1 MGTFFAFQQIVANA
15 QVMAIIGTIFGA
27 VIVFGLLYLILER
40 YKRLLAALIVVVS
53 LGCAGAYWYVA
64 RRSVSPLDI
73 PKSVVTEQVK
83 VVPVPLPR
91 PRPRVKRRTPRRCPS
106 ICPSPFGPPST
117 GRP

>member
-1 MGTFFAFQQIVANA
+1 MGTLFVLQQIVTNA
-15 QVMAIIGTIFGA
+15 QVMAIVGTIFGA

-40 YKRLLAALIVVVS
+40 YKRLLAALIVVAS

-83 VVPVPLPR
+83 AAPVPLPR
-91 PRPRVKRRTPRRCPS
+91 PHTRVKKKATQARPEQPI
-106 ICPSPFGPPST
+106 ICPC
-117 GRP
+117 R